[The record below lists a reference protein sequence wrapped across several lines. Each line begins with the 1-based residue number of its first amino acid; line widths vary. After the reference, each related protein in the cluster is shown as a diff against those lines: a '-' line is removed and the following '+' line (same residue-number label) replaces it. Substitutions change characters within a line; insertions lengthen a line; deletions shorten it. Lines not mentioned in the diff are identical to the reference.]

1 MRTLLIALP
10 LLASMTVHAQNC
22 DSADTKLCDEQRSLN
37 LDAIAKAF
45 NTNLSGVTLCDP
57 KESVIAQVDDGKG
70 GKKLVRTAQN
80 TWTEFKKVGDDYQAS
95 FSAFHRNSKTGE
107 VKPSKMY
114 IKLVAGA
121 SENKFPLTGKNKA
134 QLQLFM
140 DGHYGTASGKYDL
153 QLDSNGN
160 IDILETSSKM
170 FQAKRG
176 KENLDKGA
184 VFMPTNIKVSKSNGK
199 TSYVIDSIRFDFTKE
214 QMDQIEKET
223 GKKFFTGNFN
233 EKINE
238 YEGVPYSIDEV
249 RKLADHASIKEE
261 VENGL
266 TWSNCPEVTEEEAI
280 KFNSNAVKEHNSAV
294 RNSSKGNTLKDSARK
309 LGKEIKQSASKAVK
323 KAKNSKV
330 KEQ

>member
-10 LLASMTVHAQNC
+10 LIASMNVHAQKC
-22 DSADTKLCDEQRSLN
+22 DSTNEKLCDEQRSLD

-80 TWTEFKKVGDDYQAS
+80 TWTDFKKVGDDYQAS

-140 DGHYGTASGKYDL
+140 DGNFGTAAGKYDL
-153 QLDSNGN
+153 QLDANGA

-170 FQAKRG
+170 AQFKRG

-184 VFMPTNIKVSKSNGK
+184 FYMPTNIKVSKSNGK
-199 TSYVIDSIRFDFTKE
+199 ASYVIDSIRFDFNKE
-214 QMDQIEKET
+214 QMEKIEKET
-223 GKKFFTGNFN
+223 GNKFFTENFN
-233 EKINE
+233 DKINE

-249 RKLADHASIKEE
+249 RKMADHAGIKEE

-266 TWSNCPEVTEEEAI
+266 TWSNCPEVTEEEAL
-280 KFNSNAVKEHNSAV
+280 KFNTDSIQQNNRAVKRSV
-294 RNSSKGNTLKDSARK
+294 KGNTLNSARSLGKEVAEKAKSKARK
-309 LGKEIKQSASKAVK
+309 LSTK
-323 KAKNSKV
+323 KAK
-330 KEQ
+330 EE